1 MATTTTAG
9 TGKIETYLG
18 AKAESL
24 LGFKSPKIAKE
35 RLHLPG
41 PDFIDRVWTASD
53 RNVRVLANLHRLFHH
68 GRLSGTGYMSI
79 LPVDQ
84 GIEHSGGASFAK
96 NPDYFDGGNIVKLA
110 VEGGC
115 NAVASTF
122 GVLGSVARKYAHKIP
137 FIVKINHNELLTFP
151 NKFDQIFFGT
161 VKEAWEMG
169 AAAIGATI
177 YFGSDQADRQIV
189 EVSHAFSEA
198 HELGMATVLWCYLR
212 NSAFKKDKDYHLS
225 ADLTGQANHL
235 GVTIQADIIKQ
246 KMAENNGGFQA
257 LNIGDSSYGKFDK
270 RIYTDLASDHP
281 IDLCRYQVAN
291 CFMGRAGLINSGGA
305 SGSNDFE
312 EAVATAVINKRAGG
326 TGLISGRKA
335 FQRPMKEGVQLLN
348 AVQDVYLS
356 PEVTVA

>member
-1 MATTTTAG
+1 
-9 TGKIETYLG
+9 LQ
-18 AKAESL
+18 
-24 LGFKSPKIAKE
+24 
-35 RLHLPG
+35 
-41 PDFIDRVWTASD
+41 
-53 RNVRVLANLHRLFHH
+53 RLFRH
-68 GRLSGTGYMSI
+68 GRLNGTGYLSI

-84 GIEHSGGASFAK
+84 GIEHSAGASFAK
-96 NPDYFDGGNIVKLA
+96 NPDYFDSENIVKLA

-137 FIVKINHNELLTFP
+137 FIVKLNHNELLTFP

-161 VKEAWEMG
+161 VKEAWDMG
-169 AAAIGATI
+169 AAAVGATI

-189 EVSHAFSEA
+189 EVSRAFAEA

-246 KMAENNGGFQA
+246 KLPEVNGGYQM
-257 LNIGDSSYGKFDK
+257 LNMGDSSYGKFDK

-291 CFMGRAGLINSGGA
+291 CYMGRSGLINSGGA
-305 SGSNDFE
+305 SGANDFE
-312 EAVATAVINKRAGG
+312 EAATTAVINKRAGG

-348 AVQDVYLS
+348 TIQDVYLS